1 MNYDDFKIIKNK
13 KTPYKFIIDFQFNYK
28 PIIESFTKTSIL
40 KNVTVTN
47 EYTFLSLNAKNFDR
61 MIDKKLSYQQILKL
75 VLDFCSQLE
84 YLMDNYH
91 LILSNLNIQ
100 NFFMIDSDKFIYIPD
115 LEQISKIERDNQ
127 IRITYPFSQNSIIM
141 NPELKE
147 ITSIPTK
154 IHMKSSYFSF
164 GILILYL
171 IHDHK
176 IDMKDCLDNYKT
188 LLEESYIFETSLYY
202 FLLRCLKKSPYE
214 RRLIYI

>member
-13 KTPYKFIIDFQFNYK
+13 KNPYKFIIDFQFNYK

-100 NFFMIDSDKFIYIPD
+100 NLK
-115 LEQISKIERDNQ
+115 
-127 IRITYPFSQNSIIM
+127 SIA
-141 NPELKE
+141 L
-147 ITSIPTK
+147 
-154 IHMKSSYFSF
+154 
-164 GILILYL
+164 
-171 IHDHK
+171 
-176 IDMKDCLDNYKT
+176 
-188 LLEESYIFETSLYY
+188 Y
-202 FLLRCLKKSPYE
+202 FLTTFKF
-214 RRLIYI
+214 

>member
-1 MNYDDFKIIKNK
+1 MNYDDFKILKNK
-13 KTPYKFIIDFQFNYK
+13 KNPYKFIIDFQFNYK

-127 IRITYPFSQNSIIM
+127 IRITCPFSQDSIIM
-141 NPELKE
+141 NQELKE

-154 IHMKSSYFSF
+154 IHMKSTYFSF

-171 IHDHK
+171 IHNRK
-176 IDMKDCLDNYKT
+176 IEIKDCMDNYEV

-202 FLLRCLKKSPYE
+202 FLLRCLKKNPYE